1 MVFIV
6 QCLPWN
12 WAYLLL
18 SEFQFDCVGT
28 QVVMSRSQMAF
39 LYHMSANN
47 YLFTVSGCHCY
58 LCPASAFPLTTLSLC
73 TERFAGK
80 GETMS
85 LSGMTL
91 SQYSNGKYTS
101 IWLFAGR
108 HVHGPF
114 LSVQLKPLLWLT
126 TLSPAIPV
134 SPHCQLLT
142 CSVSVETGLDLS
154 HNNSESLYLHLPKHT
169 LSNKSL

>member
-1 MVFIV
+1 MALQLKLWCHAVKCLFSTTCLLIIICSLFIM
-6 QCLPWN
+6 
-12 WAYLLL
+12 
-18 SEFQFDCVGT
+18 FQ
-28 QVVMSRSQMAF
+28 
-39 LYHMSANN
+39 SAIA
-47 YLFTVSGCHCY
+47 T

-73 TERFAGK
+73 AETFAGK

-91 SQYSNGKYTS
+91 LQYSNGKYTS
-101 IWLFAGR
+101 IWLFVGR

-114 LSVQLKPLLWLT
+114 LSVQLKPLLWLA

-142 CSVSVETGLDLS
+142 CSVRAEKGLDLS
-154 HNNSESLYLHLPKHT
+154 HNNSESLYLHLPKHA